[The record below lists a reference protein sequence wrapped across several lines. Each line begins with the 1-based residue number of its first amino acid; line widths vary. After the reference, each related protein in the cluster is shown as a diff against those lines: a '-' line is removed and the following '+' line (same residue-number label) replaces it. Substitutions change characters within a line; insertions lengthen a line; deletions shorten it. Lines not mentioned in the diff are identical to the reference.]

1 MPLFG
6 PPDIRQMEAKRD
18 AQGLIKALT
27 FKDAAIRI
35 AAAEALAPMKDPQ
48 AVEPLVGLLKDDHP
62 GVRLAAV
69 AALSAR
75 GGFRV
80 VEPLVSA
87 LDDSNADVRATAETA
102 VYRRLMTE
110 PDNETRLATATAL
123 GRIRAASSVQ
133 ALIKAVMDADEGV
146 RVASI
151 KSLQAIGDVA
161 AILPLTIV
169 LAHEQIRQ
177 KSTGRSSPAV
187 ERAAMKALDA
197 LCDEKAIESLTAA
210 LSHDDADVR
219 EVVVKRLARIG
230 SPLVAA
236 PLAASLGDEDP
247 VIRRSAARGLSE
259 IGWTPTADE
268 TGARYWAALREWR
281 HCADCGPAALPLLL
295 SSFDHVDALEQADIV
310 ASLIALHWEPD
321 EPNALA
327 ASYWAAQ
334 HRWDK
339 CIELGETAV
348 EVLDRIALGAPKWR
362 DRLAAVA
369 TLAQLGQTRTAPFAN
384 VDLIQRAMAILDSEE
399 TGEDKRALLEAL
411 LADEHQFD
419 PSLEQIEWCKC
430 GYPAYRAR
438 KDRLREPLTDMLGF
452 EQGPSKATTYYC
464 PSCDMRRTTVNSQ

>member
-6 PPDIRQMEAKRD
+6 PPDIRQLEAKRD
-18 AQGLIKALT
+18 AQGLIKALS

-48 AVEPLVGLLKDDHP
+48 AVEPLVGLLKDGNP

-80 VEPLVSA
+80 VEPLVGA
-87 LDDSNADVRATAETA
+87 LDDSNPDVRTTAETA
-102 VYRRLMTE
+102 VYRRLMTD
-110 PDNETRLATATAL
+110 PDNETRQATASAL
-123 GRIRAASSVQ
+123 GRIRAPSSVE
-133 ALIKAVMDADEGV
+133 ALINAVMDADESV

-151 KSLQAIGDVA
+151 KSLQAIGDVV

-169 LAHEQIRQ
+169 VAHEQVRQ

-187 ERAAMKALDA
+187 ERAASKALDA
-197 LCDEKAIESLTAA
+197 LCDEKAIDSLTAA
-210 LSHDDADVR
+210 LAHDDADVR
-219 EVVVKRLARIG
+219 EVVVRRLARIG

-236 PLAASLGDEDP
+236 PLAASLADEDP
-247 VIRRSAARGLSE
+247 VIRRSAARGLAD
-259 IGWTPTADE
+259 IGWKAPADE
-268 TGARYWAALREWR
+268 TGAKYWAALREWR
-281 HCADCGPAALPLLL
+281 HCADCGPAALPLLI

-310 ASLIALHWEPD
+310 AALVALHWEPE
-321 EPNALA
+321 EPDSMA

-339 CIELGETAV
+339 CVEIGEPAV
-348 EVLDRIALGAPKWR
+348 GPLDRIARGAPKWR
-362 DRLAAVA
+362 DRIAAVTA
-369 TLAQLGQTRTAPFAN
+369 LGELGQTRTAPFSRPN
-384 VDLIQRAMAILDSEE
+384 LVQRALAILDSKES
-399 TGEDKRALLEAL
+399 GEDKRGLLEAL

-419 PSLEQIEWCKC
+419 PSVADIEWCKC

-438 KDRLREPLTDMLGF
+438 KDRLREPLSDMLGF
-452 EQGPSKATTYYC
+452 EQSPSKATTYYC
-464 PSCDMRRTTVNSQ
+464 PSCDAFRTTVIS